1 MRLSTIDTAAG
12 PLEFGLIVP
21 VLNEQDNIEPLLTQ
35 ITRALGA
42 ISWEIVFVDDG
53 STDGTLELLQRIAL
67 VNSRVRLVQRLG
79 RKGLS
84 TAVVEGMMATVAPI
98 VGVIDGDMQHD
109 EAILPNLYSLI
120 ADTDTDI
127 AVGSRYIA
135 GGGTESWASS
145 RMQAS
150 SLATW
155 LGNLV
160 IGTPSTDPMSGFFA
174 IRRSLVVEL
183 QPRLSGI
190 GFKLLIDLLASS
202 KRKLIVRDVPY
213 IFRGRVAGDS
223 KMGSAVAIEYLM
235 LLIDKTLGGVLPTRL
250 IMFLMVGGMGVG
262 VHLSVLGASLYA
274 GASFPIGQSLAVA
287 LAILFNFTLNN
298 ILTYRDRQLKG
309 WKFLVGLASFA
320 AISSVG
326 AIANVGVGSF
336 VFSIDDIWWQ
346 AGIAGALI
354 SSIWNYAASSY
365 LTWRKN

>member
-1 MRLSTIDTAAG
+1 
-12 PLEFGLIVP
+12 
-21 VLNEQDNIEPLLTQ
+21 
-35 ITRALGA
+35 
-42 ISWEIVFVDDG
+42 
-53 STDGTLELLQRIAL
+53 
-67 VNSRVRLVQRLG
+67 
-79 RKGLS
+79 
-84 TAVVEGMMATVAPI
+84 MMATVAPI

-235 LLIDKTLGGVLPTRL
+235 
-250 IMFLMVGGMGVG
+250 VGGMGVG

-287 LAILFNFTLNN
+287 FAILFNFTLNN